1 MPPMSPQP
9 ALTIQFLSWIAA
21 KSRTYDDTME
31 AWRTSCPRLTIW
43 EDAVSDGLIAFR
55 GDSAMRDRTV
65 VLTER
70 GYTALNAHR
79 AALNGYEL
87 ISRPQR

>member
-1 MPPMSPQP
+1 MKTKSEPS
-9 ALTIQFLSWIAA
+9 ALTIQFLSWIAS
-21 KSRTYDDTME
+21 KPRSYDETME
-31 AWRTSCPRLTIW
+31 AWRTSCPRMTLW
-43 EDAVSDGLIAFR
+43 EDAVGDGLVTFR
-55 GDSAMRDRTV
+55 GGRTMKDRSV

-70 GYTALNAHR
+70 GTTALNAHR

>member
-1 MPPMSPQP
+1 MPAMSPQP

-21 KSRTYDDTME
+21 KPRTYEDTIE

-43 EDAVSDGLIAFR
+43 EDAVSDGLIPFP
-55 GDSAMRDRTV
+55 GDGAMRDRSV

-70 GYTALNAHR
+70 GYAALSAHR